1 VVVCGE
7 TGVVAVAVNQQQ
19 AMRLTHKYF
28 LQLSSRAAG
37 CKLPETASLV
47 SPSSRKSSKSP
58 ARPKL
63 NRDLVRQRIVDL
75 LAQGPPDAEALL
87 AFAEFIHGK
96 PFPEPVL
103 TLPQLKAAVCGAFN
117 CKTTTELRKSN
128 EFNLAIAGRDF
139 NLKTKTDWQKLYR
152 EWVGVPLAERNRTGA
167 TCINGIDVL
176 ENFRPWHVF
185 GLEPS
190 TATAEDIKEAFRRLA
205 KQHHPDVGGD
215 PRVMERL
222 QKMRD
227 SLLAFR

>member
-1 VVVCGE
+1 MPSRSSPKSVSAGSARKKLDRSVV
-7 TGVVAVAVNQQQ
+7 QQCI
-19 AMRLTHKYF
+19 A
-28 LQLSSRAAG
+28 
-37 CKLPETASLV
+37 E
-47 SPSSRKSSKSP
+47 
-58 ARPKL
+58 
-63 NRDLVRQRIVDL
+63 L
-75 LAQGPPDAEALL
+75 LADGTPDATALL

-103 TLPQLKAAVCGAFN
+103 TLTQLKSEVCRVFGCRNA
-117 CKTTTELRKSN
+117 TELRKSK
-128 EFNLAIAGRDF
+128 EFNLAMAGCTFD
-139 NLKTKTDWQKLYR
+139 LKTKADWQKLYR
-152 EWVGVPLAERNRTGA
+152 EWVGVPRAERNCNGS

-190 TATAEDIKEAFRRLA
+190 MASADDIKEAFRRLA
-205 KQHHPDVGGD
+205 KEHHPDLGGD

>member
-1 VVVCGE
+1 MDALSLGHCIPTSTLVPSRRSSNPSTAG
-7 TGVVAVAVNQQQ
+7 TARKKLDRPAVQ
-19 AMRLTHKYF
+19 
-28 LQLSSRAAG
+28 
-37 CKLPETASLV
+37 
-47 SPSSRKSSKSP
+47 
-58 ARPKL
+58 
-63 NRDLVRQRIVDL
+63 QRITEL
-75 LAQGPPDAEALL
+75 LAHGPPDASALL

-103 TLPQLKAAVCGAFN
+103 TLTQLKSEVCGAFG
-117 CKTTTELRKSN
+117 CKNAKELRKSN
-128 EFNLAIAGRDF
+128 EFNLAMGGRSID
-139 NLKTKTDWQKLYR
+139 LKTKADWQKLYR
-152 EWVGVPLAERNRTGA
+152 EWVGVPRAERDRSGP

-190 TATAEDIKEAFRRLA
+190 TATADDIKEAFRRLA
-205 KQHHPDVGGD
+205 KEHHPDVGGD

>member
-1 VVVCGE
+1 M
-7 TGVVAVAVNQQQ
+7 AA
-19 AMRLTHKYF
+19 
-28 LQLSSRAAG
+28 LSLEHCLPSRF
-37 CKLPETASLV
+37 PV
-47 SPSSRKSSKSP
+47 SARSSPKQPSQGASRKKLDRP
-58 ARPKL
+58 A
-63 NRDLVRQRIVDL
+63 VQQRIGEL
-75 LAQGPPDAEALL
+75 LAQGSLDASALL

-103 TLPQLKAAVCGAFN
+103 TLTQLKIEVCRAFGCEN
-117 CKTTTELRKSN
+117 AKELRQSK
-128 EFNLAIAGRDF
+128 EFNLAMAGRSFD
-139 NLKTKTDWQKLYR
+139 LKTKADWQKLYR
-152 EWVGVPLAERNRTGA
+152 EWVGVPQAERSRSGA

-190 TATAEDIKEAFRRLA
+190 TATADEIKEAFRRLA
-205 KQHHPDVGGD
+205 KEHHPDAGGD

>member
-1 VVVCGE
+1 V
-7 TGVVAVAVNQQQ
+7 
-19 AMRLTHKYF
+19 
-28 LQLSSRAAG
+28 SSRRTSRATSG
-37 CKLPETASLV
+37 SGPRKKLDRSV
-47 SPSSRKSSKSP
+47 
-58 ARPKL
+58 
-63 NRDLVRQRIVDL
+63 VQHRIAEL
-75 LAQGPPDAEALL
+75 LQAGPPDASALL

-103 TLPQLKAAVCGAFN
+103 TLAQLKAEVCRVFA
-117 CKTTTELRKSN
+117 CKNATELRKSN
-128 EFNLAIAGRDF
+128 EFNLAMAGRSFD
-139 NLKTKTDWQKLYR
+139 LKTKAAWQKLYR
-152 EWVGVPLAERNRTGA
+152 EWVGVPQAERNRSGA

-190 TATAEDIKEAFRRLA
+190 TATSDDIKEAFRRLA
-205 KQHHPDVGGD
+205 KEHHPDVGGD